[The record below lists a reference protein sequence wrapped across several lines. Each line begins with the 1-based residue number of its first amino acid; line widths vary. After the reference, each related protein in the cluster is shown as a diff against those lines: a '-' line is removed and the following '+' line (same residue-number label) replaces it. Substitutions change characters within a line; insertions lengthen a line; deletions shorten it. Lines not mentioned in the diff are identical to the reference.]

1 MKKAA
6 AVFLSVL
13 MMIMTISCASTGQA
27 AGGASDGQAADTSL
41 AAVQGQAPSAST
53 ATETAQE
60 AASAIQETAST
71 APEAAQEAA
80 SAIQETASTAL
91 EAAQE
96 AASAAQE
103 TASTAIEAAQEAASA
118 AQETA
123 STATEAAQEAA
134 PDQEISVEKIEAL
147 FGEGGPLYGLL
158 PEGTDT
164 EAIVEAARD
173 QMDLVN
179 RQFSRVIEEI
189 VEKSESGSVD
199 FDEESLQK
207 FAGVLLGRFIGGEE
221 DGDAD
226 EFEFDSLDALIQ
238 AASDIRETEKEYIKE
253 HNSGLMENGDVQ
265 IVAADIYHEDD
276 YEQEEIRLLCNMIQN
291 NYRMDEENQ
300 LRFVDS
306 AEDVVLFTHEN
317 NPEGKYPVKDA
328 VFAEKGDN
336 YLSSVEA
343 LFNETGE
350 SADTLEQ
357 DLELSRILV
366 IYDLKEYL
374 EKHPEVKGI
383 EYEGEIRTA
392 EELDDIWSARLDEL
406 FGDGADTSS
415 TEEAADSGAT
425 AASAAE

>member
-1 MKKAA
+1 
-6 AVFLSVL
+6 
-13 MMIMTISCASTGQA
+13 MIMTISCASSGQA

-41 AAVQGQAPSAST
+41 AAVPDQAPS
-53 ATETAQE
+53 
-60 AASAIQETAST
+60 AST

-123 STATEAAQEAA
+123 STATEGAQEAVSAAQAAQEAA

-164 EAIVEAARD
+164 EAIVRAARD

-238 AASDIRETEKEYIKE
+238 AASDIRETEKEYMIE

>member
-1 MKKAA
+1 MSMRKITAILAA
-6 AVFLSVL
+6 AVV
-13 MMIMTISCASTGQA
+13 MTMTISCASSGQP
-27 AGGASDGQAADTSL
+27 AGGTSE
-41 AAVQGQAPSAST
+41 G
-53 ATETAQE
+53 
-60 AASAIQETAST
+60 QET
-71 APEAAQEAA
+71 
-80 SAIQETASTAL
+80 
-91 EAAQE
+91 
-96 AASAAQE
+96 SAAQE
-103 TASTAIEAAQEAASA
+103 TVREQAPSAAAVQDDAAT
-118 AQETA
+118 AQETG
-123 STATEAAQEAA
+123 TAAAARQAATAATAQETDTAATAREAAAAAAAQEAA
-134 PDQEISVEKIEAL
+134 PDEEIPEEIPVEKIEAL

-164 EAIVEAARD
+164 EAITGAARE
-173 QMDLVN
+173 QMDIVN
-179 RQFSRVIEEI
+179 RQFSRAIEEI
-189 VEKSESGSVD
+189 VEKSESESVD
-199 FDEESLQK
+199 FDQESLQK
-207 FAGVLLGRFIGGEE
+207 FAEGLLGQFIGSRA
-221 DGDAD
+221 DGNDAGGFD
-226 EFEFDSLDALIQ
+226 FDSLDAMIE
-238 AASDIRETEKEYIKE
+238 ARNAIIDSEKEYVID
-253 HNSGLMENGDVQ
+253 HNSGSMESGDVQ
-265 IVAADIYHEDD
+265 IVASDVYHEDDD
-276 YEQEEIRLLCNMIQN
+276 YEQEEFRMLSNMIQN

-328 VFAEKGDN
+328 AFAEKGDN

-415 TEEAADSGAT
+415 TQEAAGDSGT
-425 AASAAE
+425 NAASAAE

>member
-13 MMIMTISCASTGQA
+13 MMIMTISCASSGQA

-41 AAVQGQAPSAST
+41 AAVPDQAPS
-53 ATETAQE
+53 
-60 AASAIQETAST
+60 AST

-103 TASTAIEAAQEAASA
+103 TASTAM
-118 AQETA
+118 
-123 STATEAAQEAA
+123 EAAQEAA

-164 EAIVEAARD
+164 EAIVRAARD

-328 VFAEKGDN
+328 VFAEKGDH

-350 SADTLEQ
+350 SVDTLEQ

-366 IYDLKEYL
+366 LYDLKDYL

-406 FGDGADTSS
+406 FGDNADTSS
-415 TEEAADSGAT
+415 TQEAAGDSGT
-425 AASAAE
+425 NAASAAE

>member
-13 MMIMTISCASTGQA
+13 MMIMTISCASSGQA

-41 AAVQGQAPSAST
+41 AAVPDQAPS
-53 ATETAQE
+53 
-60 AASAIQETAST
+60 AST

-164 EAIVEAARD
+164 EAIVRAARD

-238 AASDIRETEKEYIKE
+238 AASDIRETEKEYMIE

>member
-13 MMIMTISCASTGQA
+13 MMIMTISCASSGQA

-41 AAVQGQAPSAST
+41 AAVPDQAPS
-53 ATETAQE
+53 
-60 AASAIQETAST
+60 AST

-80 SAIQETASTAL
+80 SAIP
-91 EAAQE
+91 
-96 AASAAQE
+96 
-103 TASTAIEAAQEAASA
+103 
-118 AQETA
+118 ETA
-123 STATEAAQEAA
+123 STATEAAPEAA
-134 PDQEISVEKIEAL
+134 STAQAADPEQEISVEKIEAL

-164 EAIVEAARD
+164 EAIVGAARD

-238 AASDIRETEKEYIKE
+238 AGSDIRETEKEYIKE

-265 IVAADIYHEDD
+265 IVATDIYHEDD
-276 YEQEEIRLLCNMIQN
+276 YKQEEIRLLCNMIQN

-306 AEDVVLFTHEN
+306 SEDVVLFTHEN

-328 VFAEKGDN
+328 VFAEKGDH

-350 SADTLEQ
+350 SVDTLEQ

-366 IYDLKEYL
+366 LYDLKDYL

-406 FGDGADTSS
+406 FGDNADTSS
-415 TEEAADSGAT
+415 TQEAAGDSGT
-425 AASAAE
+425 NAASAAE

>member
-1 MKKAA
+1 MKKAE

-13 MMIMTISCASTGQA
+13 MVIMTVSCASPGQA
-27 AGGASDGQAADTSL
+27 AGGASGGQAADTSL
-41 AAVQGQAPSAST
+41 EAVQDQAPSAST
-53 ATETAQE
+53 APEAAQE
-60 AASAIQETAST
+60 AVSAIQETAST
-71 APEAAQEAA
+71 ATEAAQEAASAVQETASTVPEAAQEAA
-80 SAIQETASTAL
+80 SAIQETASTA
-91 EAAQE
+91 
-96 AASAAQE
+96 
-103 TASTAIEAAQEAASA
+103 
-118 AQETA
+118 
-123 STATEAAQEAA
+123 TEAAQEAVSAAQAAA
-134 PDQEISVEKIEAL
+134 PDQEIAVEKIEAL

-164 EAIVEAARD
+164 EVIVGAARE

-238 AASDIRETEKEYIKE
+238 AGSDIRETEKEYMKE

-265 IVAADIYHEDD
+265 IVATDIYHEDD

-350 SADTLEQ
+350 PTDTLEL
-357 DLELSRILV
+357 DLEMSRILV
-366 IYDLKEYL
+366 LYDLKEYL
-374 EKHPEVKGI
+374 ENHPEVKGI

-392 EELDDIWSARLDEL
+392 EELDEIWSARLDEL
-406 FGDGADTSS
+406 FGNNADTSS
-415 TEEAADSGAT
+415 TQEAAEDSGT
-425 AASAAE
+425 IVASAAE

>member
-13 MMIMTISCASTGQA
+13 MMIMTISCASSGQA

-41 AAVQGQAPSAST
+41 AAVPDQAPSAST
-53 ATETAQE
+53 APEGAQE
-60 AASAIQETAST
+60 AASAI
-71 APEAAQEAA
+71 P
-80 SAIQETASTAL
+80 
-91 EAAQE
+91 
-96 AASAAQE
+96 E

-123 STATEAAQEAA
+123 STAMEAAQEAA

-164 EAIVEAARD
+164 EAIVRAARD

>member
-13 MMIMTISCASTGQA
+13 MMIMTISCASSGQA

-71 APEAAQEAA
+71 A
-80 SAIQETASTAL
+80 L
-91 EAAQE
+91 
-96 AASAAQE
+96 
-103 TASTAIEAAQEAASA
+103 EAAQEAASA

-164 EAIVEAARD
+164 EAIVRAARD

-238 AASDIRETEKEYIKE
+238 AASDIRETEKEYMIE

-406 FGDGADTSS
+406 FGDNSDTSS
-415 TEEAADSGAT
+415 TQEAAGDSGT
-425 AASAAE
+425 SAASAAE

>member
-1 MKKAA
+1 M
-6 AVFLSVL
+6 
-13 MMIMTISCASTGQA
+13 
-27 AGGASDGQAADTSL
+27 
-41 AAVQGQAPSAST
+41 
-53 ATETAQE
+53 
-60 AASAIQETAST
+60 
-71 APEAAQEAA
+71 
-80 SAIQETASTAL
+80 
-91 EAAQE
+91 
-96 AASAAQE
+96 
-103 TASTAIEAAQEAASA
+103 
-118 AQETA
+118 
-123 STATEAAQEAA
+123 
-134 PDQEISVEKIEAL
+134 
-147 FGEGGPLYGLL
+147 
-158 PEGTDT
+158 
-164 EAIVEAARD
+164 
-173 QMDLVN
+173 
-179 RQFSRVIEEI
+179 
-189 VEKSESGSVD
+189 
-199 FDEESLQK
+199 
-207 FAGVLLGRFIGGEE
+207 
-221 DGDAD
+221 
-226 EFEFDSLDALIQ
+226 
-238 AASDIRETEKEYIKE
+238 
-253 HNSGLMENGDVQ
+253 MENGDVQ
-265 IVAADIYHEDD
+265 IVATDIYHEDD

>member
-71 APEAAQEAA
+71 ATEAAQEAA

-103 TASTAIEAAQEAASA
+103 TASTATEAAQEAV
-118 AQETA
+118 
-123 STATEAAQEAA
+123 STAQAAQEAA

-189 VEKSESGSVD
+189 VEQAESGSVD

-238 AASDIRETEKEYIKE
+238 AASDIRETEKEYMIE